1 LGSGI
6 GRIASGALTAGAHA
20 PDKNSVIIA
29 QKKSICFFIVSLN
42 RLNIMDKD
50 SLFVKRIRKKIFHFN
65 INQLVSGV
73 FIFWESLF
81 DVCERGGLT

>member
-1 LGSGI
+1 
-6 GRIASGALTAGAHA
+6 
-20 PDKNSVIIA
+20 
-29 QKKSICFFIVSLN
+29 
-42 RLNIMDKD
+42 MDKD